1 MAKKR
6 LECGESC
13 RFRKSRGI
21 KNSHDSCEC
30 LGHAVLGSYGGRCAC
45 AEAGDRLSRLL
56 RLRFICFLCRR
67 KFQSAALLT
76 KHKQLS
82 ELHRRN
88 LSKQEE
94 ENQQRKE
101 ELRQAVAATRRQV
114 QEPLTRLAGAPNALQ
129 EVEISLSK
137 LEAPDEASKRASDG
151 SGARGWCCNGRVWR

>member
-1 MAKKR
+1 M
-6 LECGESC
+6 
-13 RFRKSRGI
+13 
-21 KNSHDSCEC
+21 
-30 LGHAVLGSYGGRCAC
+30 
-45 AEAGDRLSRLL
+45 EAAPTTQRPAILSLL
-56 RLRFICFLCRR
+56 KPLKAFKARFICFLCRR

-114 QEPLTRLAGAPNALQ
+114 QERLG
-129 EVEISLSK
+129 
-137 LEAPDEASKRASDG
+137 G
-151 SGARGWCCNGRVWR
+151 VWRS